1 MSSQIV
7 CRIGIDQYSSLIT
20 FDPLILVCLILV
32 CLIGFLVAS
41 GKLGSDPSFAEG
53 FFRKSDLEV
62 PVMDIRVLSL
72 SCTVCLLIKYYV
84 SFYCVR
90 LNAIRFLRFVKSQKF
105 AAVKPVYP

>member
-1 MSSQIV
+1 MSSEIV

-20 FDPLILVCLILV
+20 FDPLILV

-53 FFRKSDLEV
+53 FFTKSDLEV
-62 PVMDIRVLSL
+62 PVMNIRVLSL

-105 AAVKPVYP
+105 AAVEPVYP